1 MALCLSVPSSALS
14 ALLSSVPRADG
25 LDYNEAYRELTH
37 ICIINPEGIKHFEK
51 HEALAGL

>member
-1 MALCLSVPSSALS
+1 MSVPSSTLS
-14 ALLSSVPRADG
+14 AFLSPVPRADG

-51 HEALAGL
+51 HEALVGL